1 VSVTSQSLWSSGP
14 EPALLVSRDR
24 SSGEI
29 VFPPV
34 HHASPLAAR
43 HELIPIAPD
52 GVVYSYSVIHPNPK
66 SGHPPYALGYVDL
79 RGPVRIFGRIEGA
92 DRPTIG
98 ARCRARPDADFG
110 YVFELTAQG
119 EQA

>member
-14 EPALLVSRDR
+14 EPALLASRDR

-34 HHASPLAAR
+34 PDASPLAAR

-52 GVVYSYSVIHPNPK
+52 GVVYSYSVIHPSPK
-66 SGHPPYALGYVDL
+66 SGQQPYALGYVDL
-79 RGPVRIFGRIEGA
+79 RGPVRIFGRIEG
-92 DRPTIG
+92 RPTIG
-98 ARCRARPDADFG
+98 AHCRAKPDAGFG

-119 EQA
+119 APA